1 MDSKSKIVNSSK
13 LNGNTSL
20 ERSKAKAKTKINFMK
35 NDNKDQDK
43 NTNPE
48 SLSSSSSSPSSSIK
62 EESQNSLP
70 KEHFN
75 NNNDSTSNGESN
87 TATKNNSNNNN
98 HLMTNGIPSYL
109 QISKVDLNLKPPI
122 FSTKSIKNE
131 PNSRNISDT
140 NTNENNSN
148 FNYSS
153 TRSTINTLKT
163 PVIESSDI
171 NDNILK
177 NGTRNNSGSTV
188 SRNIFNPIME
198 NPNSKY
204 QNDDRIQNNDKH
216 IHKTIVS
223 NHDNS
228 EWRRKAAEVALKSEN
243 ISDKINVQSDKINLQ
258 SDGNKNDKLISTAV
272 NENDKT
278 RNEFVCDYPGCNK
291 NFSRKMNLNSHIQST
306 HEKRKPFKCETCS
319 KLFARHSDRRRHE
332 EAQHKLKQ
340 GTGFICGGVQKNGD
354 NWGCGKSFK
363 RKDGL
368 TAHWKSQKARKKC
381 LKGLINEREIEL
393 KLINS
398 KNFTD
403 SIYWT
408 RPNGSASASSKEA

>member
-243 ISDKINVQSDKINLQ
+243 ISDKINK
-258 SDGNKNDKLISTAV
+258 
-272 NENDKT
+272 
-278 RNEFVCDYPGCNK
+278 
-291 NFSRKMNLNSHIQST
+291 
-306 HEKRKPFKCETCS
+306 
-319 KLFARHSDRRRHE
+319 
-332 EAQHKLKQ
+332 
-340 GTGFICGGVQKNGD
+340 
-354 NWGCGKSFK
+354 
-363 RKDGL
+363 
-368 TAHWKSQKARKKC
+368 
-381 LKGLINEREIEL
+381 
-393 KLINS
+393 
-398 KNFTD
+398 
-403 SIYWT
+403 
-408 RPNGSASASSKEA
+408 